1 MITRQNILRHEL
13 TGLDVR
19 VEQAQN
25 HSLNGITGL
34 VVLETRN
41 MIYIRTRAGVKKG
54 GKKRSNLPVHPPFRK
69 TRGCNRDGTCYG
81 TGKTHQHANKEIE
94 AHNGKKYRIKRPN
107 PRKGL

>member
-34 VVLETRN
+34 VVLEIRN
-41 MIYIRTRAGVKKG
+41 MIYIRTRAGVKKVAKKG
-54 GKKRSNLPVHPPFRK
+54 VIFRFTLPSGKRVDVTGTVLVMAPEKRINM
-69 TRGCNRDGTCYG
+69 
-81 TGKTHQHANKEIE
+81 
-94 AHNGKKYRIKRPN
+94 RIKR
-107 PRKGL
+107 